1 MKPSIWYI
9 VIGVIIGFGVGVGIF
24 LSMSGVTEITTQ
36 AQPIST
42 DVYPKAE
49 NPNPQKHVY
58 TLIAQDA
65 MMEVSPGV
73 NMMVWTYNGTIPAPT
88 LRFNEGD
95 DVTVKFINDTPF
107 SHTIHFHGTHDSA
120 NDGVWPQILPG
131 EEYTYQFVAEEAG
144 FFMYHC
150 HAFPT
155 TEHVRMGM
163 YGAMIIDPVHHPME
177 EAREYLFVLSEIDPN
192 DTLATI
198 TEFYPING
206 YANQY
211 MDNPIRVV
219 KDELA
224 RFYVMGIGS
233 VLQSPFHVHSTI
245 FKVWPSGILWNEPYY
260 AQTHLIGNGDTAIIE
275 AKWKDAGRYLFHVH
289 GIQEERGSMAIL
301 DVLENQSELRT
312 IENPSNMPGSVS
324 MIEWQEDLLRQ
335 LENPQIIE
343 YDDLGSEDLIGSDIP
358 KVQTD
363 KVSIVKD
370 SWNPEITESY
380 APLAI
385 EISAGTTV
393 TWTNDDAV
401 IHTVTHTENKFDSG
415 FVQGGTDW
423 KFKFE
428 NEGEYDYLCTLH
440 PWMKGTVI
448 VN

>member
-9 VIGVIIGFGVGVGIF
+9 VVGVVIGIGITTGYF
-24 LSMSGVTEITTQ
+24 LNLSDVSEITTQ
-36 AQPIST
+36 AAPSS

-49 NPNPQKHVY
+49 NPNPQKLVY

-65 MMEVSPGV
+65 EIEISPGV
-73 NMMVWTYNGTIPAPT
+73 QMTVWTYNGTVPAPT

-95 DVTVKFINDTPF
+95 DVTVKFINETPF

-120 NDGVWPQILPG
+120 NDGVFPQILPG
-131 EEYTYQFVAEEAG
+131 EEYTYRFVAEEAG

-163 YGAMIIDPVHHPME
+163 YGGMIVDPVDHPME
-177 EAREYLFVLSEIDPN
+177 PAREYLFVLSELDPN
-192 DTLATI
+192 DALATI

-211 MDNPIRVV
+211 MDNPIKVV
-219 KDELA
+219 KNELA
-224 RFYVMGIGS
+224 RFYVMGIGG

-260 AQTHLIGNGDTAIIE
+260 AQTHLVANGDTAIIE
-275 AKWKDAGRYLFHVH
+275 AKWSDAGRYLFHVH
-289 GIQEERGSMAIL
+289 GIQEEHGSMGIL
-301 DVLENQSELRT
+301 EVLENGSELTT

-324 MIEWQEDLLRQ
+324 MIEWQENLLRE

-343 YDDLGSEDLIGSDIP
+343 YDNLGIDDIKGTDIP
-358 KVQTD
+358 LVQTD

-370 SWNPEITESY
+370 SWNPDITESY

-393 TWTNDDAV
+393 TWTNNDGFV
-401 IHTVTHTENKFDSG
+401 HTVTERENKFDSE
-415 FVQGGTDW
+415 FIQGGSDW
-423 KFKFE
+423 TFKFE
-428 NEGEYDYLCTLH
+428 NEGEYGYFCTLH